1 MIKLG
6 AGTCIPHYLLH
17 CKYISSLILHCP
29 NCSFSLCANSHL
41 LPVFFWHSIRYTSLV
56 EVLCI
61 SLTKIQFFRCVPI
74 PTVYICSVHIARDIL
89 DKLEYKL
96 GYGAES
102 KKKTI

>member
-29 NCSFSLCANSHL
+29 NCSFSLCANSLHL
-41 LPVFFWHSIRYTSLV
+41 LPGFFGIHSYSSPV

-61 SLTKIQFFRCVPI
+61 ALTKIQFLGVCQFPQYI
-74 PTVYICSVHIARDIL
+74 FTVYIW
-89 DKLEYKL
+89 LEIYW
-96 GYGAES
+96 
-102 KKKTI
+102 IN